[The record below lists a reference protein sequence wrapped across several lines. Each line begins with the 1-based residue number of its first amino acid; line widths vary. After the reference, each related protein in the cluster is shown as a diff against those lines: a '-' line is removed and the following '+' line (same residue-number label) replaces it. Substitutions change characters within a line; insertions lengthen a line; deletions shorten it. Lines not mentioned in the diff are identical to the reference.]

1 MRFASIG
8 SGSKGNGT
16 LIEVG
21 STRVLMDCGFSIG
34 QVEQRMARLGCSPD
48 QLDAIV
54 VTHEH
59 GDHIKGVGALAR
71 RYKLPVWLTYG
82 TARHQHRLGK
92 LSQQHYFS
100 SHEAFSIGDISIEP
114 YPVPHDAS
122 EPAQFV
128 FSDGARRLGI
138 LTDVGCWTPHIERC
152 LSDCD
157 ALVLECN
164 HDVSMLSA
172 GPYPPSLKQRVGGRH
187 GHLSNTQAAE
197 LLSRLETGKL
207 QHLVAAHLS
216 EENNSPELAAQALAE
231 VMSCGTDWIAIANQ
245 EQGLDW
251 RDVV

>member
-1 MRFASIG
+1 MRFASLG

-16 LIEVG
+16 LIEIG
-21 STRVLMDCGFSIG
+21 ETLLLMDNGFAIA

-48 QLDAIV
+48 QLAGII

-71 RYKLPVWLTYG
+71 RYQLPVWLTHG
-82 TARHQHRLGK
+82 TARHQHRLGT
-92 LSQQHYFS
+92 LPQQHYFS
-100 SHEAFSIGDISIEP
+100 SHEAFAIGDISVEP

-128 FSDGARRLGI
+128 FSDGDKRLGV

-152 LSDCD
+152 LSGCD
-157 ALVLECN
+157 ALMLECN
-164 HDVSMLSA
+164 HDVSMLA
-172 GPYPPSLKQRVGGRH
+172 DGPYPPSLKQRVGGRH
-187 GHLSNTQAAE
+187 GHLSNAQAAE
-197 LLSRLETGKL
+197 LLSRLQTGKL

-216 EENNSPELAAQALAE
+216 EENNSPALAAQALAG
-231 VMSCGTDWIAIANQ
+231 VMGCTADWIAIADQ

>member
-21 STRVLMDCGFSIG
+21 STRVLMDCGFSIA
-34 QVEQRMARLGCSPD
+34 QVEQRMARLGCSPGE
-48 QLDAIV
+48 LDAIV

-92 LSQQHYFS
+92 LPQQHAFS
-100 SHEAFSIGDISIEP
+100 SHEAFSIGDLAIEP

-122 EPAQFV
+122 EPVQFV

-152 LSDCD
+152 LSNCD

-164 HDVSMLSA
+164 HDVDLLA
-172 GPYPPSLKQRVGGRH
+172 RGPYPPSLKQRVGGRH
-187 GHLSNTQAAE
+187 GHLSNAQAAE
-197 LLSRLETGKL
+197 LLSRLDTGKL

-216 EENNSPELAAQALAE
+216 EENNSPEHAAQALAG
-231 VMSCGTDWIAIANQ
+231 VMACEAEWIAIADQ